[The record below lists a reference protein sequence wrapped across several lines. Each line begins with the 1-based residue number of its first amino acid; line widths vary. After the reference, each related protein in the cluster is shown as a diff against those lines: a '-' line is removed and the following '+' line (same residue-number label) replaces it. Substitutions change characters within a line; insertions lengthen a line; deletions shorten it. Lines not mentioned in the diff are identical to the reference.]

1 MLDKFY
7 CTLLNSNMYDPSANY
22 PTLHY
27 ALCMEAVFI
36 ILFPFVVGV
45 CDHFLGAAA
54 PCAHVG
60 TYSRG
65 HQVFIRAAGDWTV
78 CKHAVNIS
86 IHYQIVL

>member
-1 MLDKFY
+1 MK
-7 CTLLNSNMYDPSANY
+7 
-22 PTLHY
+22 
-27 ALCMEAVFI
+27 AVFI

-60 TYSRG
+60 TYSWG
-65 HQVFIRAAGDWTV
+65 HQVLIRAAGDWTV

-86 IHYQIVL
+86 IHYQIVHSTYHVYHEMIPSGGQFHAQEGD

>member
-1 MLDKFY
+1 MILQ
-7 CTLLNSNMYDPSANY
+7 NY
-22 PTLHY
+22 YYNLYFEKIIIIT
-27 ALCMEAVFI
+27 LCMKAVFI

-60 TYSRG
+60 TNSRG
-65 HQVFIRAAGDWTV
+65 HQVLIRAAGDWTV